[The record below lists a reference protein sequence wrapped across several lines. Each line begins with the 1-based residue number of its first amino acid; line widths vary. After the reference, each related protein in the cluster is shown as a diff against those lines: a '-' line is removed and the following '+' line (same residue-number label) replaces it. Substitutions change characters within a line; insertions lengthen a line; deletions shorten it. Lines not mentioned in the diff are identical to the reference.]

1 MLDEATGEARPTE
14 EKSIGD
20 LFGDLARELGT
31 LVRQEIQL
39 AQVEM
44 SDIVAAA
51 YGGVLWL
58 TRRNVAATRSSPG
71 LV

>member
-1 MLDEATGEARPTE
+1 VIYLGLAGMPSLVAAIWPVTTELML
-14 EKSIGD
+14 
-20 LFGDLARELGT
+20 T
-31 LVRQEIQL
+31 LV
-39 AQVEM
+39 
-44 SDIVAAA
+44 VAG